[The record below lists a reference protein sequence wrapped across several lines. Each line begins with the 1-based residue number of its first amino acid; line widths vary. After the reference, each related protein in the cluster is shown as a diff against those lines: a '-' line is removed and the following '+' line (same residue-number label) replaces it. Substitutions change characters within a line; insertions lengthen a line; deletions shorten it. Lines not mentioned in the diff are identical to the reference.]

1 MSKQFDKRCFLIRHI
16 FGPSQLKLNRWFSV
30 KVQEN
35 PSSAFDLDVS
45 SQEECIDGSNNNPQE
60 SQPPPEDPKSTSSH
74 QHHDPNFRVNELNIQ
89 MLSQS
94 LYKQLFPK
102 QRLRPN
108 ARAMAY
114 AKSELNKHGLPGKLH
129 RVPDV
134 DLKLPKLYK
143 NDLEKH
149 FYELGVRQSSPY
161 RKLIEKLI
169 QSTPLMPGEWE
180 FVPGW
185 TKYVVGAKPV
195 PVDFPDE
202 EAIVFDVEVC
212 VKEGENPVLA
222 TAVSNSAWY
231 SWVSADLCREMKKV
245 RKNNFYDYTT
255 QELIPLE
262 TGPKVKST
270 SAAALSKPKIVVGH
284 HVSYDRVR
292 VKEQYWLSRTGARFL
307 DTMSLHTCI
316 RGVTSTQKMMLKAGT
331 AQNESWYAT
340 TSLNNSLK
348 EVYRFYTNDELPK
361 EERDVFITGELKDVR
376 ENFQSLMSYCARDVQ
391 ATHKV
396 LQHLW
401 PLFLDRFPHP
411 VTLAGM
417 LELNTCYL
425 PVNRNWRRYVQDAQ
439 DTFDDLNTE
448 AKFLLSKQADKT
460 CQLLHENKYKEDMWM
475 WDQKWAVK
483 NFALKKEKKLTK
495 KREDEMVQAFEAE
508 LNAKKLLK
516 NPPNYDSD
524 EFDCDRITQLEKA
537 FASQLETKDRLP
549 VNIPHLA
556 GYPEW
561 YRTLCD
567 PPKSDD
573 WKPGPNQVTT
583 SLKSIPKL
591 LSLTWNFMPLHH
603 LREHGWCYFAPFKTD
618 IKLPDDVATFF
629 PLRTFFE
636 YFYRMR
642 HRCVVFDE
650 LVNKPTLCTQLDLE
664 LKREWRS
671 NDQTY
676 LPFGLIKLRHKDGD
690 DLNVGN
696 PLSRDFIN
704 KFSDLEIS
712 SGNPNVRR
720 IFHINRQMTYWKN
733 NRDRIENQIV
743 VWLRG
748 FELPQ
753 SLRSYNLGVIL
764 PQVVVCGTLTRRAV
778 ESTWMTA
785 SNVSYEKVGSELR
798 AMIQAPP
805 GYSIVG
811 ADVDSQELWI
821 AALIGDA
828 YLAREHGCTA
838 LGWMTLSG
846 QKADGT
852 DMHSMTARTI
862 GISRSH
868 AKVINYARIYG
879 AGSSFTERLL
889 KQFVPGVSD
898 KDANTKVRLMFQT
911 TKGRRWFKLK
921 PHVFPDLET
930 RSHMRTSAQRLCEMY
945 AMSVEELF
953 EPPRWSGGSESAM
966 FNSLESIACSAE
978 PRTPF
983 LQARMSKAVE
993 PSERGDTHQLT
1004 TRINWVVQSSAVD
1017 FLHLMLVCMRWLLDP
1032 QTRFCLSFHD
1042 EVRYLVPDEQ
1052 KYEAALALHVT
1063 NLLVRS
1069 FFVRRV
1075 NMHDLPQSVAFF
1087 SSVEVDTVLRK
1098 DSHSDCISPSNPY
1111 GLSNGYKIPFGEAL
1125 DITEAI
1131 KKAKGKIGIFD
1142 CAQNKTDALVK
1153 RYVRNIFV
1161 I

>member
-1 MSKQFDKRCFLIRHI
+1 MWKQFDKRSFQLKH
-16 FGPSQLKLNRWFSV
+16 FGPSPLELGRRFAA

-35 PSSAFDLDVS
+35 PGTAFNLNTSDH
-45 SQEECIDGSNNNPQE
+45 EECIDEFIEQRRPSHD
-60 SQPPPEDPKSTSSH
+60 DPKSASFD
-74 QHHDPNFRVNELNIQ
+74 QPCDPNFRVNDLNIQ
-89 MLSQS
+89 MLSRS
-94 LYKQLFPK
+94 LYQQLFPMHRP
-102 QRLRPN
+102 RLNNRSMTY
-108 ARAMAY
+108 ARA
-114 AKSELNKHGLPGKLH
+114 ELKKHGLPGKLH

-134 DLKLPKLYK
+134 DLKLPKLFK
-143 NDLEKH
+143 NDVEKH
-149 FYELGVRQSSPY
+149 FYELGVRQSGPY
-161 RKLIEKLI
+161 RKLVEKLVQAI
-169 QSTPLMPGEWE
+169 PQMPERWE
-180 FVPGW
+180 FVAGW
-185 TKYVVGAKPV
+185 TKYVAGAEPV
-195 PVDFPDE
+195 AVDFPDE
-202 EAIVFDVEVC
+202 DAIVFDVEVC

-231 SWVSADLCREMKKV
+231 SWVSADLCRETKKL

-270 SAAALSKPKIVVGH
+270 SASALSKPKIVVGH

-316 RGVTSTQKMMLKAGT
+316 CGVTSSQKMMLKAGT
-331 AQNESWYAT
+331 AQNESWYGTA
-340 TSLNNSLK
+340 SLNNSLK
-348 EVYRFYTNDELPK
+348 EVYKFYTDDELPK
-361 EERDVFITGELKDVR
+361 EERDIFTSGELNDVR
-376 ENFQSLMSYCARDVQ
+376 ENFQSLVSYCARDVQ

-401 PLFLDRFPHP
+401 PLFLNRFPHP

-417 LELNTCYL
+417 LELSTCYL
-425 PVNRNWRRYVQDAQ
+425 PVNRNWRRYLQDAQ

-448 AKFLLSKQADKT
+448 AKFLLSKQADKI
-460 CQLLHENKYKEDMWM
+460 CQLLHEDKYKEDMWM
-475 WDQKWAVK
+475 WDQKWSVK
-483 NFALKKEKKLTK
+483 KFSLKKEKKLTK
-495 KREDEMVQAFEAE
+495 KREIELAEECDAEMR
-508 LNAKKLLK
+508 AKELLK
-516 NPPNYDSD
+516 APVNYDSE
-524 EFDCDRITQLEKA
+524 EFDCDRIAQLEKS
-537 FASQLETKDRLP
+537 FALLLETKERLP
-549 VNIPHLA
+549 VVIPHLA

-561 YRTLCD
+561 YRILCD
-567 PPKSDD
+567 PPKNED

-603 LREHGWCYFAPFKTD
+603 LREHGWCYFAPFQTN
-618 IKLPDDVATFF
+618 IQLPADVASFF
-629 PLRTFFE
+629 PLRSFFE
-636 YFYRMR
+636 YFLGMQ
-642 HRCVVFDE
+642 HKCVVFDE
-650 LVNKPTLCTQLDLE
+650 LIDKPKLSMQLQLE
-664 LKREWRS
+664 LAREWRN
-671 NDQTY
+671 NDETY

-690 DLNVGN
+690 ELNVGN

-733 NRDRIENQIV
+733 NKDRIENQIV

-748 FELPQ
+748 FELPPQ
-753 SLRSYNLGVIL
+753 LRSYNLGVIL
-764 PQVVVCGTLTRRAV
+764 PQVVVSGTLTRRAV

-785 SNVSYEKVGSELR
+785 SNADDEKVGSELR
-798 AMIQAPP
+798 SMIQAPP

-821 AALIGDA
+821 AGLIGDA
-828 YLAREHGCTA
+828 FLAKEHGCTA
-838 LGWMTLSG
+838 FGWMTLSG
-846 QKADGT
+846 QKVDGT
-852 DMHSMTARTI
+852 DMHSMTARTM
-862 GISRSH
+862 GISRGD

-879 AGSSFTERLL
+879 AGMSFTERLL
-889 KQFVPGVSD
+889 KQFIPGVSD
-898 KDANTKVRLMFQT
+898 KDASTKVKLMFQT

-930 RSHMRTSAQRLCEMY
+930 RAHMRASAQRLCELY
-945 AMSVEELF
+945 GMSVEEMF
-953 EPPRWSGGSESAM
+953 EQPRWSGGSESSM
-966 FNSLESIACSAE
+966 FNSLENIACSAE

-993 PSERGDTHQLT
+993 PSARGDTHQLT

-1075 NMHDLPQSVAFF
+1075 GMHDLPQSVAFF
-1087 SSVEVDTVLRK
+1087 SSVEVDKVLRK

-1111 GLSNGYKIPFGEAL
+1111 GLSNGYKIPFGESL
-1125 DITEAI
+1125 DINEAI
-1131 KKAKGKIGIFD
+1131 KKANGKIGIFE
-1142 CAQNKTDALVK
+1142 CSQNQAIAQPE
-1153 RYVRNIFV
+1153 R
-1161 I
+1161 